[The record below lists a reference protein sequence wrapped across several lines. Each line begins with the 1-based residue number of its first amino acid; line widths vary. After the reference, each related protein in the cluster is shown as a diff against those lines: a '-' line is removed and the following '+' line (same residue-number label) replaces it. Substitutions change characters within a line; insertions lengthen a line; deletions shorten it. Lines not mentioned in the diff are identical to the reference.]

1 VQAIAAWLVA
11 RPMHAVL
18 GLALT
23 LMLPFAQVF
32 SGAVMVTLVLLGGA
46 RKAALQG
53 LAAMVVLALL
63 SVLGGRT
70 APEMLVS
77 GIVAW
82 LPVFLLAW
90 LLRSSRS
97 LTLTMQV
104 SAIVAMLV
112 TLGFY
117 AVVPDPIAY
126 WTALLTDVAILFRD
140 MGLVDQAALIVA
152 QQDLI
157 APQMTMLMVLVSWSM
172 VTLVVV
178 LGYAIYQALPDR
190 KGEFGQFGD
199 LNFGRVLAL
208 VMAVTSALALAIDAE
223 WLRNFAF
230 VVFVIFWLQ
239 GLAVLHWLQ
248 ANVPLPF
255 VVLLVVYGMLPF
267 LNALLILALAVL
279 GYTDAWFNYRARIAK
294 NRAH

>member
-1 VQAIAAWLVA
+1 
-11 RPMHAVL
+11 
-18 GLALT
+18 
-23 LMLPFAQVF
+23 
-32 SGAVMVTLVLLGGA
+32 
-46 RKAALQG
+46 
-53 LAAMVVLALL
+53 
-63 SVLGGRT
+63 
-70 APEMLVS
+70 
-77 GIVAW
+77 
-82 LPVFLLAW
+82 
-90 LLRSSRS
+90 
-97 LTLTMQV
+97 MQV
-104 SAIVAMLV
+104 SVIVAMLV

-126 WTALLTDVAILFRD
+126 WTALLSEVAVIFRD
-140 MGLVDQAALIVA
+140 MGLVEQAALIVA

-172 VTLVVV
+172 VTLVLV
-178 LGYAIYQALPDR
+178 LGYAIYQALPGR
-190 KGEFGQFGD
+190 KGDFGKFGD
-199 LNFGRVLAL
+199 LNFGHVLAL

-279 GYTDAWFNYRARIAK
+279 GYTDAWFNYRARIAN
-294 NRAH
+294 NRAQ